1 MDSNEKIDTSDPIVL
16 KNYPFSL
23 IFTWQGKERVI
34 TLKKG
39 EDVLRLAEIYKR
51 LLNRNDIEYSETFTD
66 EEKL

>member
-16 KNYPFSL
+16 KDYPFSL
-23 IFTWQGKERVI
+23 IFTWEGKERVI

-66 EEKL
+66 EED

>member
-1 MDSNEKIDTSDPIVL
+1 MDSNKKIDTSDPMDS
-16 KNYPFSL
+16 PFSL
-23 IFTWQGKERVI
+23 IFTWQGKEMVI

-66 EEKL
+66 EKL

>member
-1 MDSNEKIDTSDPIVL
+1 MDSNIKTDTSDPRNL
-16 KNYPFSL
+16 MDYPFSL
-23 IFTWQGKERVI
+23 IFTWEGKERVI

-66 EEKL
+66 EKL

>member
-1 MDSNEKIDTSDPIVL
+1 MDSNIKTDTSDPIVL
-16 KNYPFSL
+16 KDYPFSL
-23 IFTWQGKERVI
+23 IFTWEGKERVI

-66 EEKL
+66 EKL

>member
-1 MDSNEKIDTSDPIVL
+1 MDSNEKIDTSDPMD
-16 KNYPFSL
+16 YPFSL
-23 IFTWQGKERVI
+23 IFTWQGKKMVI

-66 EEKL
+66 EKL

>member
-1 MDSNEKIDTSDPIVL
+1 MDS
-16 KNYPFSL
+16 PFSL
-23 IFTWQGKERVI
+23 IFTWQGKEMVI

-66 EEKL
+66 EKL